1 MTQQQKKPVEAPEG
15 SLIERAIRAF
25 ESGAL
30 ARPVNPANPADVAA
44 NMARPADILMPQAQ
58 AAQPA
63 PVAAAP
69 AVAQPAPVQAAV
81 AQPAPVAYAPDP
93 APVAQPVEVQRF
105 APVPA
110 PEAAPAPFYKGRAYR
125 IDRHRLRQ
133 AGLISP
139 DDGVTGQLEE
149 FRIVKRQLLQHAD
162 DMRRRGGGGAAQRV
176 LVTSALPNEGKSFSS
191 ANLALSIAAERDN
204 DVLLVDFDN
213 AKNSVLGWLGIPNGP
228 GLMDALADPAIDV
241 RDCVITTDMPG
252 LTVLPGGRTTLSD
265 NEYVASDRAAQVLD
279 LLTEGAP
286 RRLVIIDSPPTLA
299 ASLPVEV
306 AKLVGQVVFVVRA
319 DQTAQGSIEDAVQLL
334 AGCPNVQLLLNATQ
348 YSPSGRRY
356 GSYYK

>member
-1 MTQQQKKPVEAPEG
+1 MTQQQRKPDEAPEG

-30 ARPVNPANPADVAA
+30 TRSANPANPADVAA
-44 NMARPADILMPQAQ
+44 SMARPADILMPQPE

-63 PVAAAP
+63 PTAAAQP
-69 AVAQPAPVQAAV
+69 VAAPVQAAPVQAV
-81 AQPAPVAYAPDP
+81 APQPAAYAPEP
-93 APVAQPVEVQRF
+93 AAVAQPVEVQHF

-110 PEAAPAPFYKGRAYR
+110 PEAVAAPSYKGRAYR

-162 DMRRRGGGGAAQRV
+162 DMRRRGGGGASQRV
-176 LVTSALPNEGKSFSS
+176 LVTSALPDEGKSFCS

-228 GLMDALADPAIDV
+228 GLMDALADPSIDV
-241 RDCVITTDMPG
+241 RDCVIATDVPG
-252 LTVLPGGRTTLSD
+252 LSVLPGGRTTLSD
-265 NEYVASDRAAQVLD
+265 NEYVASTRAAEVLD
-279 LLTEGAP
+279 MLTDGSP

-299 ASLPVEV
+299 A
-306 AKLVGQVVFVVRA
+306 
-319 DQTAQGSIEDAVQLL
+319 
-334 AGCPNVQLLLNATQ
+334 
-348 YSPSGRRY
+348 
-356 GSYYK
+356 

>member
-1 MTQQQKKPVEAPEG
+1 MTQHQRKPAEAPEG

-25 ESGAL
+25 ESGNL
-30 ARPVNPANPADVAA
+30 ARPANPANPAEVAA
-44 NMARPADILMPQAQ
+44 QMARPADILMPQTE

-69 AVAQPAPVQAAV
+69 AVAQPVAAPVQPAP
-81 AQPAPVAYAPDP
+81 AQPVAYAPEP
-93 APVAQPVEVQRF
+93 APVAKPVEVQHF

-110 PEAAPAPFYKGRAYR
+110 PEVAPVPSYKGRAYR
-125 IDRHRLRQ
+125 IDRQRLRQ
-133 AGLISP
+133 AGLITP
-139 DDGVTGQLEE
+139 EDGVTGQLEE
-149 FRIVKRQLLQHAD
+149 FRIIKRKLLQQAD
-162 DMRRRGGGGAAQRV
+162 EMRRRGGGGASQRV
-176 LVTSALPNEGKSFSS
+176 LVTSALPNEGKSFCT

-228 GLMDALADPAIDV
+228 GLMDALADPSIDV
-241 RDCVITTDMPG
+241 RDCVVTTDMPG
-252 LTVLPGGRTTLSD
+252 LSVLPGGRPTLSD
-265 NEYVASDRAAQVLD
+265 NEYVASDRASQVLD
-279 LLTEGAP
+279 LLTEGSP

-299 ASLPVEV
+299 ASLPVEK

-319 DQTAQGSIEDAVQLL
+319 DRTAQRSIEDAVQLL
-334 AGCPNVQLLLNATQ
+334 SGCPNIQLLLNATQ